1 MKSSLNIHSIGSRV
15 IGAAVLVNILM
26 AVAVGYALYAMNQIG
41 YELEAIAEE
50 DIPLTQKLTTV
61 TIHQLEQAAQL
72 ERGFRFGEII
82 KQNAHAEKN
91 FSAVL
96 TAFNKS
102 TVRIEGELHSA
113 EEFAKKAAS
122 LTRNKADKTKF
133 ENVATALKKIEK
145 THKAYTHNA
154 QQIFELY
161 KTGDLHNA
169 ENLTEKIE
177 AEEDQFDRELGALV
191 TKVGQFT
198 ANAGIRAEKHER
210 QAVIIL
216 TIIMGMSFV
225 LGLLIAVLI
234 SRSISTRMAKAMA
247 GAETIAAG
255 DLTQDLTS
263 DAKDETGQL
272 LNKMNDMR
280 HKLLNM
286 LTGINGAAMQLSSAA
301 EELSVV
307 SRQTSTG
314 VARQQSETDQ
324 VATAVNEMSATAD
337 EVARNAV
344 NAAESAQQ
352 ADAATKLGQNIVN
365 DTISIMQAV
374 AHNVEDNSSVVRKL
388 NDDSDKIGVVLDVI
402 RGIAEQTNLLALNAA
417 IEAARA
423 GEQGRG
429 FAVVADEVRTLA
441 SRTQESTQEIQAVIE
456 DLQNA
461 SKSAVQAMD
470 QGASQARDGVAQ
482 AAEAGKS
489 LDNITIAVDTIA
501 GMNTQIASAAEE
513 QSAVSRELERNLT
526 NIANVATET
535 TQGTEQIASSS
546 TELAALA
553 VGLQG
558 MVEEFKV

>member
-535 TQGTEQIASSS
+535 QIASSS